1 MARGVVGTGLVTP
14 SEALSDAPARGGGW
28 LVTTLRGFA
37 VQDWIVLA
45 YALALNLAVAA
56 APAGAVHDRCALR
69 VGGLLAMLLF
79 TLAGVRGRLLPGSF
93 LPAFVYRVGVY
104 GVVQISYFFFRELL
118 PLVNPRSVDVSLHEL
133 GVRLFG
139 AEPAQRLDALVN
151 PTTSEWFA
159 FFYFGYFFV
168 LATHVL
174 PILFL
179 GKDKRLVGE
188 FTFGLLFMFCVG
200 HTLYMLV
207 PGYGPYRAIA
217 PEFRHALPNGMWL
230 HVVMETVAEGG
241 AQKDIFPSLHTCAP
255 TFIAL
260 FSFRHRALPPFR
272 YTWPLVLL
280 FAANIIGATMFLRWH
295 WLVDVL
301 AGLALAVTSQLLS
314 VKVTEYELVRRA
326 REHLMPTWPM
336 F

>member
-1 MARGVVGTGLVTP
+1 M
-14 SEALSDAPARGGGW
+14 
-28 LVTTLRGFA
+28 TTLRGLA
-37 VQDWIVLA
+37 VQDWIVFA
-45 YALALNLAVAA
+45 YALVLNLAVAA
-56 APAGAVHDRCALR
+56 APAGAIRDRCALR
-69 VGGLLAMLLF
+69 VGLLLAMLIF
-79 TLAGVRGRLLPGSF
+79 TLVTVRGRLLPGTF
-93 LPAFVYRVGVY
+93 LPALIYRVGCY

-118 PLVNPRSVDVSLHEL
+118 PLVNPRTLDIELHSL
-133 GVRLFG
+133 GVSLFG
-139 AEPAQRLDALVN
+139 AEPALRLDATVS
-151 PTTSEWFA
+151 PITTEWFA

-188 FTFGLLFMFCVG
+188 LTFGLLFMFCVG

-217 PEFRHALPNGMWL
+217 PEFHHALPNGMWL

-260 FSFRHRALPPFR
+260 YSFRHRALPPYR
-272 YTWPLVLL
+272 YTWPLVLV
-280 FAANIIGATMFLRWH
+280 FAGNIIVATMFLRWH
-295 WLVDVL
+295 WLVDVIV
-301 AGLALAVTSQLLS
+301 GLALAITSQALS
-314 VKVTEYELVRRA
+314 VTVTKYELARRA
-326 REHLMPTWPM
+326 RERLMPTWPM
-336 F
+336 FGQAPAQESP